1 MLYYSPSYSPAIGDY
16 VWVGSLA
23 TIAVV
28 RERLPNGDYDVALL
42 SLARHTISARDVW
55 GILPPNRVAH
65 TADAAPLP
73 VTDAQM
79 RAIESVL

>member
-1 MLYYSPSYSPAIGDY
+1 MVYYSPSYSPVPGDY

-23 TIAVV
+23 KIAVV
-28 RERLPNGDYDVALL
+28 RERLPDGDYAVVLL
-42 SLARHTISARDVW
+42 SFARHTVSARDVW
-55 GILPPNRVAH
+55 SILPPNRVAH

-73 VTDAQM
+73 VTDDQM